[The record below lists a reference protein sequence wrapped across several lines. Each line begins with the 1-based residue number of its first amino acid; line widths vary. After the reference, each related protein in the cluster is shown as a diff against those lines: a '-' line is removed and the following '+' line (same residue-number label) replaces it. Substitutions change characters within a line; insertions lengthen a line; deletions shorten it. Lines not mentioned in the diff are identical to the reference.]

1 MMIRQGKS
9 IRLPVSIHTYSC
21 LGHTG
26 AHSALLILFM
36 ETLSRS
42 TWGAK
47 YQSAFL
53 SAFNHTKAT
62 IQRLKLDL

>member
-26 AHSALLILFM
+26 AHSALLILLNPSSGFLVHGN
-36 ETLSRS
+36 TL
-42 TWGAK
+42 K
-47 YQSAFL
+47 V
-53 SAFNHTKAT
+53 
-62 IQRLKLDL
+62 DLGG